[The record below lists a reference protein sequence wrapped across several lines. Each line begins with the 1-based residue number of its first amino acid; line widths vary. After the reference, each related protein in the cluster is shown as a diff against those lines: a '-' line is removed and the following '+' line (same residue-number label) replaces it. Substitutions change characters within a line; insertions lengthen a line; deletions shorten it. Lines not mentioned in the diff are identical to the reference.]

1 MIKLSYLIF
10 KTILRVRHFY
20 HLYFAYKL
28 RKGLVAYDKG
38 GAELGPR
45 GGGGGPWA
53 VTAVPRRGSQ
63 AWKAPR
69 APSPRPPLG
78 GGDPPHA
85 EDSSAEPAL
94 PAVCPSS
101 AAASGA
107 ARVRPLIG
115 SDIPS
120 TTPQRTVPGRA
131 GSKLQWF
138 RRLDRTLSGGHA
150 SHLVS
155 VAPRQ
160 GE

>member
-63 AWKAPR
+63 AWKATR
-69 APSPRPPLG
+69 APLSK
-78 GGDPPHA
+78 A
-85 EDSSAEPAL
+85 PAGRRGPTARRGQL
-94 PAVCPSS
+94 CGA
-101 AAASGA
+101 GA
-107 ARVRPLIG
+107 ARGLPFLCCGVRRCPCPAT
-115 SDIPS
+115 DW
-120 TTPQRTVPGRA
+120 
-131 GSKLQWF
+131 K
-138 RRLDRTLSGGHA
+138 
-150 SHLVS
+150 
-155 VAPRQ
+155 
-160 GE
+160 